1 LDEAQAQCSQALAIE
16 PEHADARFS
25 QAYLLLLTGRLAQG
39 WREYEWRFRRKGRGE
54 GTLSRPRWDGAPLE
68 GRTVLLRA
76 EQGLGDTIQ
85 FVRYAAL
92 VNERGG
98 KVVVQCQPQLAS
110 LLATCPGVDRV
121 VAVGDPLPEFDVHI
135 PLMSLPL
142 VFGTTLESI
151 PVKTPYLWPDE
162 AALARWKDEL
172 GGERALK
179 VGIAWQGSPSQLF
192 DRARSIPLAQ
202 FADLAGLDGVQL
214 YSLQL
219 GPGREQLATWNVT
232 RPIVD
237 LGDRLGDFNN
247 TAAIMRNLDLV
258 VTCDSSPAHLAG
270 ALGVP
275 VWVALPL
282 ARDWRWL
289 LDRSDSP
296 WYPTMRLFRQAAPGQ
311 WNRVFQGIQESLV
324 EVVSGRDR

>member
-1 LDEAQAQCSQALAIE
+1 MDEAQALCAQSLKLD
-16 PEHADARFS
+16 PEHAHAHFS

-39 WREYEWRFRRKGRGE
+39 WPEYEWRFRRKGHGE

-68 GRTVLLRA
+68 GRTILLRA

-92 VNERGG
+92 VNQRGG
-98 KVVVQCQPQLAS
+98 KVVIQCQRQLAG

-121 VAVGDPLPEFDVHI
+121 VAVGDPLPDFDVHI

-142 VFGTTLESI
+142 IFGTTLETI
-151 PVKTPYLWPDE
+151 PAKVPYLTPD
-162 AALARWKDEL
+162 AASLARWKDEFS
-172 GGERALK
+172 GERALK

-202 FADLAGLDGVQL
+202 FAALAGLDGVRL
-214 YSLQL
+214 YSLQM
-219 GPGREQLATWNVT
+219 GPGREQLSSWDAT

-247 TAAIMRNLDLV
+247 TAAIMCNLDLV
-258 VTCDSSPAHLAG
+258 ITCDSSPAHLAG
-270 ALGVP
+270 ALGLP
-275 VWVALPL
+275 VRVALPL
-282 ARDWRWL
+282 CADWRWL
-289 LDRSDSP
+289 LERADSP
-296 WYPTMRLFRQAAPGQ
+296 WYPTMRLFRQTAPGNGTASFRRFK
-311 WNRVFQGIQESLV
+311 NRS
-324 EVVSGRDR
+324 SRM